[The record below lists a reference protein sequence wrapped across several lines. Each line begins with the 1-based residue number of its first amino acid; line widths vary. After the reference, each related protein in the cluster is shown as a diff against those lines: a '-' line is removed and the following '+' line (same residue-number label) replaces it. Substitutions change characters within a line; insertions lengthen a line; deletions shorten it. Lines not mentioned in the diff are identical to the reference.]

1 MLLYVVVSVACGLLD
16 FLLES
21 KMRVTEGESK
31 ILRKGYLHCLQ
42 LAWQFFFIFLVSQL
56 RKNISCFLHHL
67 WLLRFAHRAR
77 FSISSK
83 TGNMSERWK
92 IQTDQLLWPE
102 FKKKK
107 HQHKYALTL
116 FIALQNLW
124 WKFSSYRL
132 AWLTTKKRINFSWN
146 VHV

>member
-1 MLLYVVVSVACGLLD
+1 MVLEQIIVILAFIAFVEPFDDEDDEACFMLLYVVVSVVCGLLD

-83 TGNMSERWK
+83 TGNMSEGWK

-102 FKKKK
+102 CK
-107 HQHKYALTL
+107 
-116 FIALQNLW
+116 
-124 WKFSSYRL
+124 
-132 AWLTTKKRINFSWN
+132 
-146 VHV
+146 

>member
-1 MLLYVVVSVACGLLD
+1 MVLEQIIVILAFIAFVEPFDDEDDEACFMLLYVVVSVVCGLLD

-102 FKKKK
+102 FK
-107 HQHKYALTL
+107 
-116 FIALQNLW
+116 
-124 WKFSSYRL
+124 
-132 AWLTTKKRINFSWN
+132 
-146 VHV
+146 

>member
-1 MLLYVVVSVACGLLD
+1 MVLEQIIVILAFIAFVEPFDDEDDEACFMLLYVVVSVVCGLLD

-83 TGNMSERWK
+83 TGNMSEGWK

-102 FKKKK
+102 FK
-107 HQHKYALTL
+107 
-116 FIALQNLW
+116 
-124 WKFSSYRL
+124 
-132 AWLTTKKRINFSWN
+132 
-146 VHV
+146 

>member
-1 MLLYVVVSVACGLLD
+1 MVLEQIIVILTLIAFVEPFDDEDDEACFMLLYVVVSVACGLLD

-31 ILRKGYLHCLQ
+31 IVRKGYLHCLQ

-102 FKKKK
+102 FK
-107 HQHKYALTL
+107 
-116 FIALQNLW
+116 
-124 WKFSSYRL
+124 
-132 AWLTTKKRINFSWN
+132 
-146 VHV
+146 

>member
-1 MLLYVVVSVACGLLD
+1 MVLEQIIVILDFIAFVEPFDDEDDEACFTLLYVVVSVACGLLD

-102 FKKKK
+102 FK
-107 HQHKYALTL
+107 
-116 FIALQNLW
+116 
-124 WKFSSYRL
+124 
-132 AWLTTKKRINFSWN
+132 
-146 VHV
+146 